1 MDEVLGI
8 FNKTEC
14 SIFDLYY
21 RENQKTNTMT
31 EIGIRFANTTDITIL
46 ANIGSKTFYETF
58 ADTNTKEDMDKYLL
72 ETFTI
77 DKIKGEVENKY
88 TKFLLAVC
96 KNEIVGYAKLREDRN
111 GAHFKET
118 DAIEIER
125 IYVLKSHLNKQVGA
139 ALMSFSIDF
148 AEKNNFKIIWLGV
161 WERNSKA
168 INFYER
174 WGFEKFGS
182 HIFVLGDDEQTDWL
196 MKKEIEDQNTILLKR
211 PF

>member
-96 KNEIVGYAKLREDRN
+96 KNEIVGYAK
-111 GAHFKET
+111 
-118 DAIEIER
+118 
-125 IYVLKSHLNKQVGA
+125 QVGA